1 MARCAPLDRA
11 GARLDSALVLRGAD
25 RHGAPGRLAVQRAAQ
40 LADEAFAVHV
50 HELAD
55 ERGTMA
61 VHAPE
66 AAGAE
71 GADAVAEERDLH
83 EGIAVSAE
91 REHGFEAHSRRAPR
105 PLH

>member
-1 MARCAPLDRA
+1 
-11 GARLDSALVLRGAD
+11 
-25 RHGAPGRLAVQRAAQ
+25 VQRAAQ
-40 LADEAFAVHV
+40 LAHQPLAVHV
-50 HELAD
+50 DDFAD

-66 AAGAE
+66 AAGAQ

-91 REHGFEAHSRRAPR
+91 REHGLNLFRGGHRDPSIDPVPKIGRWTWKSA
-105 PLH
+105 